1 MVKTSTVQVGRNLH
15 LNCMICLEKHAL
27 WKNEGSPRQGLLFA
41 MKNRAKARFKG
52 AMRFIGRNEDALRKE
67 TLAKKLLCKND
78 KAFWKEIKL
87 MNNSNLSL
95 PNVVD
100 GITGSNNVVNMWKS
114 HYEDLFNCLKKDKN
128 VNDFCKTVDYEV
140 DMELSR
146 SDIIQAIQDL
156 KDSKSLDGIYA
167 EHLKHCSNLI
177 IPLLSMCFSI
187 SLFMVVCLKL

>member
-1 MVKTSTVQVGRNLH
+1 M
-15 LNCMICLEKHAL
+15 
-27 WKNEGSPRQGLLFA
+27 F
-41 MKNRAKARFKG
+41 NRK
-52 AMRFIGRNEDALRKE
+52 
-67 TLAKKLLCKND
+67 CKND

-100 GITGSNNVVNMWKS
+100 GITGSNNIVNMWKS
-114 HYEDLFNCLKKDKN
+114 HYGDLFNCLTKDKN

-140 DMELSR
+140 DMEVSH

-156 KDSKSLDGIYA
+156 KDSKSCGLDGNDA

-177 IPLLSMCFSI
+177 IPLLSMCFQVY
-187 SLFMVVCLKL
+187 LFMVVCLKLWFQLYLCPLLKTKVLVYVVKVTIGLLL